1 LGNDL
6 IKKQF
11 DDIDGKIDFMIEL
24 CRSLQL
30 ENNEMTL
37 TIEGLKA
44 ELDRKKE
51 TEEEFSK
58 QETLVQSKIDG
69 LLEKLNHFS
78 NGPPGEHQSNL

>member
-1 LGNDL
+1 MKLGNDL

-24 CRSLQL
+24 CRSLQS
-30 ENNEMTL
+30 ENKEMTL
-37 TIEGLKA
+37 KIEGLKA
-44 ELDRKKE
+44 ELDRRKE
-51 TEEEFSK
+51 TEAEFSK

-78 NGPPGEHQSNL
+78 S